1 MTITSKTI
9 LITGASRGVGR
20 ALVDEALERGAKRV
34 YAGTRG
40 AFRHA
45 DERVTALKLDVTND
59 SDIRRAAHEVAS
71 LDVLIN
77 CAGVAGQDD
86 LTDSD
91 LIQQHLNVNFLG
103 PLRVTQA
110 LVPLLKRSRGAI
122 INVLSVAALA
132 PVPVI
137 PAYSIS
143 KAAALSMTQA
153 FRTYLAGE
161 GVTVHGVFLG
171 PVDTDMTRGFEIPK
185 VSPEAAARGI
195 FDGFENDEEDIFPD
209 PASRPLMEGWRNG
222 VVKVLEKQNAALLAG
237 ASR

>member
-1 MTITSKTI
+1 M
-9 LITGASRGVGR
+9 
-20 ALVDEALERGAKRV
+20 
-34 YAGTRG
+34 
-40 AFRHA
+40 
-45 DERVTALKLDVTND
+45 
-59 SDIRRAAHEVAS
+59 
-71 LDVLIN
+71 
-77 CAGVAGQDD
+77 
-86 LTDSD
+86 
-91 LIQQHLNVNFLG
+91 
-103 PLRVTQA
+103 
-110 LVPLLKRSRGAI
+110 
-122 INVLSVAALA
+122 AALA

-153 FRTYLAGE
+153 FRAYLAGE

-195 FDGFENDEEDIFPD
+195 FDGFENGEEDIFPD